1 MVVSQFFPNC
11 DKLICVCWVTI
22 HKNQTNMYQ
31 SLWIPQFKCYF
42 LANSFLQ
49 GYDIPFT
56 KLDQKTAHKD
66 KALFLFK
73 QKQKIN

>member
-1 MVVSQFFPNC
+1 
-11 DKLICVCWVTI
+11 
-22 HKNQTNMYQ
+22 MYQ

-66 KALFLFK
+66 KALFLLK
-73 QKQKIN
+73 QRQKIN